1 MKSKEALDSF
11 SSDDRRKHPEVAVP
25 WAQPSDDS
33 ADFEPVTV
41 SEEGLDSLDTSK

>member
-11 SSDDRRKHPEVAVP
+11 SSDKRRKHPGVAVP

-33 ADFEPVTV
+33 AVFEPATV